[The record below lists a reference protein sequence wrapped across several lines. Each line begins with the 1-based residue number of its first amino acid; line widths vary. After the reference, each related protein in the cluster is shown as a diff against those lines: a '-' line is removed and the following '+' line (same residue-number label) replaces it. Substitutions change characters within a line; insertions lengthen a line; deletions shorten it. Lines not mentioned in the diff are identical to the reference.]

1 MTGYGSVISKCQVM
15 QLLKTN
21 RGHLKPGSVAQ
32 VGTMAQKLLQRKWWS
47 SRPHG
52 SCARDGA
59 APSLE
64 SFTQRALSSGVP
76 SHRQKPNPPG
86 IQPSAVRLCPEPL
99 EVLSH
104 KQPHAAWQSPLGT
117 FSLAKETKGKKKN
130 QKSQMKKKNPTKNQ
144 QKPQNQTQH
153 NKILNFR

>member
-1 MTGYGSVISKCQVM
+1 
-15 QLLKTN
+15 
-21 RGHLKPGSVAQ
+21 
-32 VGTMAQKLLQRKWWS
+32 MAQKLLQRKWWS

-59 APSLE
+59 ATSSE

-86 IQPSAVRLCPEPL
+86 IQPSAVRLCPKPL

-104 KQPHAAWQSPLGT
+104 KQPHAVWQSPLGT
-117 FSLAKETKGKKKN
+117 FSPAKETKGKKQNKTNPKTKPN
-130 QKSQMKKKNPTKNQ
+130 QEP
-144 QKPQNQTQH
+144 QKETQTR
-153 NKILNFR
+153 NKRPNTSISWRIVLLCCKVLLITETLSAVLTCEPSI